1 MAKEKEVIN
10 EPYELKDEDV
20 DVLVDPD
27 PEDEALNGAEESF
40 EESKERPNEK

>member
-1 MAKEKEVIN
+1 MKKEDVIN
-10 EPYELKDEDV
+10 EPYELKDDEV
-20 DVLVDPD
+20 DVLVDPE